1 MMYSGCP
8 CKNPPCRDCP
18 CKNMPRRDCPCRNQP
33 RADCPYKNM
42 LGKPSEGVHSYRF
55 ANLAIVD
62 IIMTIIAAF
71 IISAVFA
78 ISFWK
83 VLAVS
88 FLLGIVLH
96 RFFCVRTTVDKLL
109 FPNLN

>member
-8 CKNPPCRDCP
+8 CKKSQSKDCP
-18 CKNMPRRDCPCRNQP
+18 CKNAQGSS
-33 RADCPYKNM
+33 CPYKNM
-42 LGKPSEGVHSYRF
+42 LGKLGEGVHSYRF

-62 IIMTIIAAF
+62 VIMTIIAAF

-88 FLLGIVLH
+88 FILGIVLH
-96 RFFCVRTTVDKLL
+96 RLFCVRTTVDKLL